1 VRKDM
6 EVRER
11 QVEKTK
17 SEAQIKRAQ
26 TMGTPDLRAVSLYSR
41 NCQNAA
47 SLERECPSV
56 VLPEN
61 ILF

>member
-1 VRKDM
+1 M
-6 EVRER
+6 
-11 QVEKTK
+11 QVETTK